1 MPKHILVIDDEELI
15 RGSLSERL
23 AKEGYACICAENGA
37 QAMRHLKGQSIDLA
51 LLDLRLPDADGTDL
65 LEIMHTTAPN
75 LPVIVITAYS
85 AVDTAVKAMKL
96 GACDYV
102 AKPFD
107 MGHLI
112 SAVHKALESPNS
124 PESAQKVTH
133 KFGLQNL
140 LGNSP
145 VMREIKTMA
154 GKLADTDATTILL
167 LGETGTGK
175 DMLARAIHYD
185 SARVDKPFMNITC
198 TALPDSLLDSEL
210 FGYEEGAFTDARK
223 QKKGLFELAN
233 GGTVLLDE
241 IGDMSAELQ
250 GKLLRVIEEKAFKR
264 IGGIEDVSVNV
275 RIVAATNR
283 DLEKAIAERIFR
295 EDLYYRLSI
304 IPILLPPLREHREDI
319 PLLANHFLQIACEEH
334 GRPLKSLTHQ
344 AIQRLAEQEWPGNI
358 RQLRNVIERTAL
370 LCNKEQIDADDL
382 QLGSHP
388 GADRPARPKYSVQL
402 PQEGCDIEDIERQ
415 LLQQALERT
424 AWNQTRAA
432 DLLNM
437 TRDQIRYKMTKY
449 GLKKPGVVKK

>member
-1 MPKHILVIDDEELI
+1 MPKRILVVDDEELI
-15 RGSLSERL
+15 RASLSERL
-23 AKEGYACICAENGA
+23 AREGYTCLCAGNAA
-37 QAMRHLKGQSIDLA
+37 QAIEHVKNHPFDLA
-51 LLDLRLPDADGTDL
+51 LLDLRLPDADGTEL
-65 LEIMHTTAPN
+65 LERMRKASPN
-75 LPVIVITAYS
+75 LPVIVISAYS
-85 AVDTAVKAMKL
+85 AVDTAVNAMKL

-102 AKPFD
+102 PKPFD
-107 MGHLI
+107 MGHVVN
-112 SAVHKALESPNS
+112 AVRKALENAEFPAPS
-124 PESAQKVTH
+124 PETH

-140 LGNSP
+140 LGDSP
-145 VMREIKTMA
+145 VMREIKTTA
-154 GKLADTDATTILL
+154 HKLAETDATTILL

-210 FGYEEGAFTDARK
+210 FGYEEGAFTDARR

-250 GKLLRVIEEKAFKR
+250 GKLLRVIEEKVFKR
-264 IGGIEDVSVNV
+264 IGGAEDVRLNV

-283 DLEKAIAERIFR
+283 DLEKAVADRIFR

-304 IPILLPPLREHREDI
+304 IPILLPPLRERREDI
-319 PLLANHFLQIACEEH
+319 PQLANHFLTMACEEH
-334 GRPLKSLTHQ
+334 QRPLKSLTQ
-344 AIQRLAEQEWPGNI
+344 AAIHRLAEQEWPGNI

-370 LCNKEQIDADDL
+370 LCNKELIDAQDL

-388 GADRPARPKYSVQL
+388 GAERPHRPKYSVQL
-402 PQEGCDIEDIERQ
+402 PEEGCNIEDIERQ

-432 DLLNM
+432 RLLSVS
-437 TRDQIRYKMTKY
+437 RDQIRYKMTKY
-449 GLKKPGVVKK
+449 RLKKPGVGKT